1 MENLMRALRIEKV
14 TLNIGCGTD
23 QEKIERAKKL
33 LEMLSSQKPVVTLS
47 KKRSTFGVPERKPIG
62 VKVTLRKDRAEEFFN
77 RVLQSLDNKMK
88 GAQLDNQGNIN
99 IGIREYIDLP
109 NIKYSHDV
117 GMLGLN
123 CCVTLQR
130 LGYRIKRR
138 RIQQRDISSKSKIN
152 KEEVVN
158 WLKQKGVQVE

>member
-1 MENLMRALRIEKV
+1 MENIMRALRIEKV

-23 QEKIERAKKL
+23 NEKMERAKRL

-47 KKRSTFGVPERKPIG
+47 RTRSTFGVPEGKPIG
-62 VKVTLRKDRAEEFFN
+62 VKVTLRKDGAEEFFN

-88 GAQLDNQGNIN
+88 GTQLDNQGNIN
-99 IGIREYIDLP
+99 IGIKEYIDLP

-130 LGYRIKRR
+130 LGHRIKRR
-138 RIQQRDISSKSKIN
+138 RIQQRDISSKNKIN